1 MTRED
6 GRAADELRP
15 IHIEKSFLRN
25 AHGSALVSW
34 GRTRVLCTAM
44 FQAGVPPFMENAD
57 RGWLTAE
64 YAMLPASTPQRKTRE
79 TKRPDGR
86 STEIGR
92 LIGRALRCV
101 CNLAAFPGYTV
112 TVDCDVLDA
121 DGGTRTAG
129 ITGAYVALCECAARM
144 EAEGLLLMPLLKDGV
159 AAVSCG
165 IVDGEP
171 MLDLAYPEDSRADAD
186 LNVVL
191 SHSGGLIEVQ
201 GTGERRP
208 MEPDEFAA
216 LMAYAAAGAQEI
228 EKIQKA
234 ALGL

>member
-1 MTRED
+1 
-6 GRAADELRP
+6 
-15 IHIEKSFLRN
+15 
-25 AHGSALVSW
+25 
-34 GRTRVLCTAM
+34 M
-44 FQAGVPPFMENAD
+44 FQAGVPPFLENSD

-64 YAMLPASTPQRKTRE
+64 YAMLPASTPQRKPRE
-79 TKRPDGR
+79 SKRPDGR

-101 CNLAAFPGYTV
+101 CDLEAIPGCTV
-112 TVDCDVLDA
+112 TVDCDVIDA

-144 EAEGLLLMPLLKDGV
+144 ETEGLLLKPLLVGGV

-165 IVDGEP
+165 IVGGETL
-171 MLDLAYPEDSRADAD
+171 LDLKYSEDSRADAD

-191 SHSGGLIEVQ
+191 SHNGGIIEVQ
-201 GTGERRP
+201 GTGEKRP
-208 MEPDEFAA
+208 MERDEFAV
-216 LMAYAAAGAQEI
+216 LMAYATAGAEQI
-228 EKIQKA
+228 QKIQRA